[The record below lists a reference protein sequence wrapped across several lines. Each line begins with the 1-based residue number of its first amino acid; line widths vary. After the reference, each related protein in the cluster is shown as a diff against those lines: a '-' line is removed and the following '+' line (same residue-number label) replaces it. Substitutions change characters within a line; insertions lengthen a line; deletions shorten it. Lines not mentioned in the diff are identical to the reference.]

1 MPYFSIV
8 LPCFNSQATIQATL
22 DGLSAQSFVDW
33 EAICIDDGSDDQT
46 RSMIYVRAAQDP
58 RIIPVSN
65 PGKGP
70 SAARNYAA
78 TEIASGEVIAFC
90 DADDIWCPQK
100 LGEMHRE
107 MTRGDIDGAFGQ
119 VAFFNKT
126 PGDCRVRSSVPQH
139 DLTVAVLLGENP
151 VCTMSNL
158 AIRRRTFLL
167 SGGFDETLVHNEDLE
182 FLIRLVGH
190 GSRIRGIDSLH
201 VWYRTNTDGLSSDL
215 KAMRDGRNSA
225 LKTARVLGY
234 GPNRRSEAIYLRYL
248 AHRALRLDENP
259 LAALRFTFAGI
270 WQSPPSFLFPV
281 HRGVLTAFAS
291 CMAPLIPRAIR
302 RKLFA

>member
-8 LPCFNSQATIQATL
+8 LPCFNSQATIQASL
-22 DGLSAQSFVDW
+22 DGLAAQSFGDW

-46 RSMIYVRAAQDP
+46 RSMIYERAAQDP

-78 TEIASGEVIAFC
+78 TEVATGDVIAFC

-100 LGEMHRE
+100 LAEIHRE
-107 MTRGDIDGAFGQ
+107 MNRGDIDGAFGQ
-119 VAFFNKT
+119 IAFFNET
-126 PGDCRVRSSVPQH
+126 PDDSRVRSTVPRH

-158 AIRRRTFLL
+158 AVRRRIFLL
-167 SGGFDETLVHNEDLE
+167 SGGLDETLVHNEDLE
-182 FLIRLVGH
+182 FLVRLVGH
-190 GSRIRGIDSLH
+190 GSRIRGINSLQ

-215 KAMRDGRNSA
+215 KAMRDGRDGA
-225 LKTARVLGY
+225 LKTAQMLGY
-234 GPNRRSEAIYLRYL
+234 SPDRKSEAVHLRYL
-248 AHRALRLDENP
+248 ARRSLRLDATP

-270 WQSPPSFLFPV
+270 LQSPFSFLLPV
-281 HRGVLTAFAS
+281 HRGVPTAIAC
-291 CMAPLIPRAIR
+291 CMAPLIPRPIR